1 MRLDD
6 HPEDKPKC
14 AKTLRHPS
22 SGAEV
27 TIVGSAH
34 VSSVSALEVKRVIRE
49 TKPDLVVVELDGA
62 YRIIVGRQE
71 CV

>member
-1 MRLDD
+1 MDFHRGISLETTHGGVRVLRLNDD
-6 HPEDKPKC
+6 PEDKPKC

-34 VSSVSALEVKRVIRE
+34 VSSVSALEVKR
-49 TKPDLVVVELDGA
+49 DLF
-62 YRIIVGRQE
+62 GRRW
-71 CV
+71 V